1 MLQNKKQNTCCVLHQ
16 KCAKCY
22 SQSEQS
28 SRFTGFFDLTN
39 SFFVIMDLT
48 PIQTAEEVLND
59 VSARLYSAGNP
70 TLGILYEYHHILPF
84 EELLEETVQVD
95 EDVIPRFVEGM
106 RNK

>member
-1 MLQNKKQNTCCVLHQ
+1 
-16 KCAKCY
+16 
-22 SQSEQS
+22 
-28 SRFTGFFDLTN
+28 
-39 SFFVIMDLT
+39 MDLT

-59 VSARLYSAGNP
+59 VSARLYSVANP

>member
-1 MLQNKKQNTCCVLHQ
+1 
-16 KCAKCY
+16 
-22 SQSEQS
+22 
-28 SRFTGFFDLTN
+28 
-39 SFFVIMDLT
+39 MDLT

-70 TLGILYEYHHILPF
+70 TLGILYEYHLPF